1 MLKLTLAAFHA
12 IGYEIDIVEGGVVFI
27 SNSKSLSMENA
38 ENSSLMAIEEIHDG
52 TVKITQ
58 LL

>member
-1 MLKLTLAAFHA
+1 MLELTLAAFH
-12 IGYEIDIVEGGVVFI
+12 
-27 SNSKSLSMENA
+27 SLEPSD
-38 ENSSLMAIEEIHDG
+38 SSLMAIEEIHDG

>member
-1 MLKLTLAAFHA
+1 MLELTLADFHA